1 MLINEIKAVQIKV
14 GSTFNMSDDLG
25 NFKKGEEVTVD
36 DVELSGMDFVITLS
50 NNNGVTDTFYLDRDD
65 EI

>member
-1 MLINEIKAVQIKV
+1 MLINEVKAMSLNI
-14 GSTFNMSDDLG
+14 GDTFTMSDDLG

-36 DVELSGMDFVITLS
+36 DIKISGMDFVVTLS
-50 NNNGVTDTFYLDRDD
+50 NKNGNTDTFYFDRDD